1 MDNKNFGEYLK
12 SYQEIL
18 WPVIEKKIKEAN
30 EYPKYCAL
38 EKKYQ
43 KEKDF
48 HFEIISD
55 YPYRK
60 GKYLRPSLLLMT
72 TLAMGGKIKE
82 ALETAAAMQ
91 MSEDWILNHDDFED
105 DSIERRGKTT
115 LHRIYGSGLAVNAG
129 DALHAIMWKCLGEN
143 FSKLDKKR
151 AVKIFNEFFTM
162 IDRTILGQGIE
173 LKWTKENRF
182 DLSEEDNLLILESKT
197 GYYTIAGPMRLG
209 AILAGASDKELEI
222 IYKFGVMLGRS
233 FQIVDDLLDLTS
245 DFGGLKKTK
254 GNDIYESKRTIMLIN
269 LLNKINGKE
278 KVRLLEILD
287 KGRSKTAVEVDEV
300 INLMDKY
307 GSLDYARKK
316 AREYANKAEMIFE
329 KEMSFLKKE
338 PYREQIKIGIE
349 FIVNRDH

>member
-1 MDNKNFGEYLK
+1 MDKKCFGEYLK
-12 SYQEIL
+12 KYQEVL
-18 WPVIEKKIKEAN
+18 WPVIEKKIIEAN
-30 EYPKYCAL
+30 EYPEYCAL
-38 EKKYQ
+38 GKKYQ

-48 HFEIISD
+48 HLEIVSE
-55 YPYRK
+55 YPKRK

-72 TLAMGGKIKE
+72 TQAMGGKLEE
-82 ALETAAAMQ
+82 ALDTAAAMQ

-105 DSIERRGKTT
+105 DSPERRGKAA
-115 LHRIYGSGLAVNAG
+115 LHKIYGNELAVNAG
-129 DALHAIMWKCLGEN
+129 DALHAIMWKSLREN
-143 FSKLDKKR
+143 FSKLDEKR
-151 AVKIFNEFFTM
+151 AIKIFDEFFTM

-173 LKWTKENRF
+173 LKWTKENRI

-209 AILAGASDKELEI
+209 AILAGASEKELEI
-222 IYKFGVMLGRS
+222 IYRFGVMLGRS
-233 FQIVDDLLDLTS
+233 FQIIDDLLDLTS
-245 DFGGLKKTK
+245 DFGGLKKIK
-254 GNDIYESKRTIMLIN
+254 GNDVYENKRTIILNN

-278 KVRLLEILD
+278 KERLLEILD
-287 KGRSKTAVEVDEV
+287 KGRSKTKVEVDEV

-329 KEMSFLKKE
+329 KEMNFLKTE
-338 PYREQIKIGIE
+338 PYREQIKMGIE